1 MNQVT
6 AHEYTI
12 EDLKGW
18 AKNSLKFAQRNFNM
32 NPSSTRWIVTV
43 RAMFTHQQ
51 LQYAK
56 RSPSVDREK
65 LAFDLDQNPV
75 GAWQNIISRATC
87 GEDIHKAMH

>member
-1 MNQVT
+1 MKPTVYIDMTVETQVKNALT
-6 AHEYTI
+6 AAH
-12 EDLKGW
+12 KAF
-18 AKNSLKFAQRNFNM
+18 AKNPNATNWDVC
-32 NPSSTRWIVTV
+32 T

-75 GAWQNIISRATC
+75 GAWQDIISRATC
-87 GEDIHKAMH
+87 GEDIYKAMH

>member
-1 MNQVT
+1 MKPTVYIDMTVETQVKNALT
-6 AHEYTI
+6 AAH
-12 EDLKGW
+12 KAF
-18 AKNSLKFAQRNFNM
+18 AKNPNATNWDVC
-32 NPSSTRWIVTV
+32 T

-65 LAFDLDQNPV
+65 LAFDLDANPV
-75 GAWQNIISRATC
+75 GAWQDIISRATC